1 LTIVKS
7 KRMIIKQV
15 SVFLENKTGR
25 LNEVTHI
32 LGESGINISAFT
44 IADTSEFGILRL
56 IVADPEKAKEVLKQ
70 NDFSVQT
77 TDVVLVKSPN
87 SPGGLANMLKIL
99 NSEEIFIEY
108 MYAFSMSE
116 TDAVIVIRTVDVQK
130 CMEVLQNH
138 KDELLVTDGNYQL

>member
-1 LTIVKS
+1 
-7 KRMIIKQV
+7 MIIKQV